1 MTTSNTR
8 PTNTHEGNKDHLQ
21 TLRCVEKLAFRSST
35 TKYTTARSTKD
46 VREKRKITTNN
57 TRPTNTRQHET
68 LKMCGEAF
76 ISDEYDKVH
85 DNDEHKRNNKEYKPI
100 AS

>member
-1 MTTSNTR
+1 MCG
-8 PTNTHEGNKDHLQ
+8 E
-21 TLRCVEKLAFRSST
+21 A
-35 TKYTTARSTKD
+35 
-46 VREKRKITTNN
+46 
-57 TRPTNTRQHET
+57 
-68 LKMCGEAF
+68 KMCGEAF